1 MIKYLERVVTESVNY
16 FINICYTNYFGV
28 QFAKERVGTSPT
40 GYLEKQNIR
49 QNVNI
54 PPLIEHRLH
63 PHKAQNKAVFRLFAY
78 SLAIHTRPAKSDF
91 NP

>member
-1 MIKYLERVVTESVNY
+1 MVIKPQ
-16 FINICYTNYFGV
+16 YFGSGYFGT
-28 QFAKERVGTSPT
+28 QIAKERVETSPI

-63 PHKAQNKAVFRLFAY
+63 PHKAQNKADFRLFAY
-78 SLAIHTRPAKSDF
+78 SLA
-91 NP
+91 NPH